1 MAPSVGMWSAR
12 TTVLAAAMLTIMA
25 AAIIA
30 PSLPAI
36 EAMITDWFDGLP
48 PTRADPAVPR

>member
-1 MAPSVGMWSAR
+1 MWSAR